1 MLKLG
6 WKVQATLGQ
15 LRLYNPKGM
24 SVCLNTLE
32 TLKSKVM
39 IDHFVVRYFRKKIG
53 NFIFVPLSMAKVH

>member
-1 MLKLG
+1 M
-6 WKVQATLGQ
+6 GQ

-24 SVCLNTLE
+24 GVCLNTLE

-53 NFIFVPLSMAKVH
+53 NFIFVPLSMVKVH